1 MTSHDQLFKDLL
13 TNFFGDLLLLAAPRL
28 ARRLRPEAARF
39 LSGELHTDLPEG
51 SRRELDLVAE
61 VPTRQGEPEL
71 VLVHVEVE
79 GAARR
84 GIGRRLWRYAMQLR
98 LRHDRPVLSLVLF
111 LAGGPRGISWRSE
124 SERLWET
131 EVATFRYLAWG
142 LGASAAERFARREEP
157 LAWAL
162 AALMRPRR
170 WRPARHKL
178 ECLRP
183 IARAELD
190 EARRF
195 LLANCVETYLQ
206 LEGDEQ
212 ADYQRLRDRDDDV
225 EVREMEMTWAERMEK
240 EYTERGL
247 ERGLEQ
253 GRELGRID
261 GMRRLVLHLAERRWG
276 GLDESAR
283 QRVEA
288 MDSADALERL
298 ADRLLT
304 ARSPEE
310 AGLA

>member
-61 VPTRQGEPEL
+61 VPSREGAPEL

-79 GAARR
+79 ATARR

-98 LRHDRPVLSLVLF
+98 LRHDRPVLPLVLF
-111 LAGGPRGISWRSE
+111 LAGGPRGIVWRSE
-124 SERLWET
+124 RERLWEV
-131 EVATFRYLAWG
+131 ELATFRYLAWG
-142 LGASAAERFARREEP
+142 LRASSAERFARRDEP

-170 WRPARHKL
+170 WRPGRQKL
-178 ECLRP
+178 ACLRS
-183 IARAELD
+183 IARADLD

-206 LEGDEQ
+206 LEDEEQ
-212 ADYQRLRDRDDDV
+212 ASYERLRDRGDDV

-240 EYTERGL
+240 EYTERG
-247 ERGLEQ
+247 REQ
-253 GRELGRID
+253 GREQGRID

-276 GLDESAR
+276 GLDDSAR
-283 QRVEA
+283 RRVEA
-288 MDSADALERL
+288 MDSAHALERL

-310 AGLA
+310 AGLI

>member
-13 TNFFGDLLLLAAPRL
+13 TNFFADLLLLAAPRL

-61 VPTRQGEPEL
+61 VPTREGAPEM

-98 LRHDRPVLSLVLF
+98 LRHGRPVLSLVLF
-111 LAGGPRGISWRSE
+111 LTGGPRGIVWRSE

-131 EVATFRYLAWG
+131 EMATFRYLAWG
-142 LGASAAERFARREEP
+142 LGAGAAERFARREEP

-162 AALMRPRR
+162 AALMRRR
-170 WRPARHKL
+170 PGRHKL
-178 ECLRP
+178 ECLRA
-183 IARAELD
+183 IARADLD

-206 LEGDEQ
+206 LESDEQ
-212 ADYQRLRDRDDDV
+212 ADYERLRDRDDDV

-240 EYTERGL
+240 EYTERGV
-247 ERGLEQ
+247 ERGLA
-253 GRELGRID
+253 RGRID

-304 ARSPEE
+304 ARSAEE

>member
-13 TNFFGDLLLLAAPRL
+13 TSFFGDLLLLAAPRL

-61 VPTRQGEPEL
+61 VPSREGEPEL

-79 GAARR
+79 ATARR

-98 LRHDRPVLSLVLF
+98 LRHDRPVLPLVLF
-111 LAGGPRGISWRSE
+111 LAGGPRGIVWRTE
-124 SERLWET
+124 RERLWEV
-131 EVATFRYLAWG
+131 ELATFRYLAWG
-142 LGASAAERFARREEP
+142 LRASSAERFARREEP

-170 WRPARHKL
+170 WRPGRHKL
-178 ECLRP
+178 ACLRS
-183 IARAELD
+183 IARADLD

-206 LEGDEQ
+206 LEDDEQ
-212 ADYQRLRDRDDDV
+212 AEYERLRDGDDDV

-240 EYTERGL
+240 EYTERGVA
-247 ERGLEQ
+247 RGQLA
-253 GRELGRID
+253 

-283 QRVEA
+283 RRVEA

-310 AGLA
+310 AGLV